1 MSDMEFLNG
10 DPRPRDLN
18 RPALAERARDL
29 AAGVV
34 EIEDGQLRRLSRSR
48 LFRLCAAR
56 GMAIDPRRTTRAEMA
71 AWLHEAVTPIA
82 RAAAERKLAAEVGP
96 RVTTMRHMGAEV

>member
-1 MSDMEFLNG
+1 MEFLNG
-10 DPRPRDLN
+10 DARPAHLN
-18 RPALAERARDL
+18 RFALADRAADL
-29 AAGVV
+29 AAGIV
-34 EIEDGQLRRLSRSR
+34 EISDGQLRRLSRGR

-56 GMAIDPRRTTRAEMA
+56 GMAVDPRRTTRAEMA

-82 RAAAERKLAAEVGP
+82 RAAAERKLTAEVGP